1 MSKHIFKI
9 SKFFKFSNGGGMTQ
23 DLIEAE
29 LSDYAYPYTFSDA
42 WEWAVEQAS
51 INVAFGNDY
60 ELKSVTISYEGIL
73 DD

>member
-1 MSKHIFKI
+1 MA
-9 SKFFKFSNGGGMTQ
+9 Q

-51 INVAFGNDY
+51 INVAFGNDF
-60 ELKSVTISYEGIL
+60 ELIL
-73 DD
+73 TPLSAQERGRG